1 MSGPLL
7 DRIDLTIEVPS
18 VSAETF
24 AFGASSAPHAE
35 DSAMVRARVIE
46 ANSRQ
51 RERQSKLNARL
62 TVSEVAQH
70 CAPPAEAQALL
81 EQAMSRLSLSARAHH
96 RVLKVARTI
105 ADLAGRTLV
114 DAVHLAEAIGY
125 RQFERR

>member
-1 MSGPLL
+1 
-7 DRIDLTIEVPS
+7 
-18 VSAETF
+18 
-24 AFGASSAPHAE
+24 
-35 DSAMVRARVIE
+35 MVRARVIE

-70 CAPPAEAQALL
+70 CPPTAEAQALL